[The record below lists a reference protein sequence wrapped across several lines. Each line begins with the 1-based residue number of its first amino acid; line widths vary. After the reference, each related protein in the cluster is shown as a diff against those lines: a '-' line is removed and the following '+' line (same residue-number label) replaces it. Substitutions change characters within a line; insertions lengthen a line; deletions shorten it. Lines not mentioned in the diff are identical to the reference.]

1 MTKPVVAGLP
11 VGDEIAGSVAD
22 DSLDSVGEPAPVGNR
37 VGDAVGHLEGRVEVC
52 DHLRGCVGSDNATQ
66 SSPVRKVCLRP
77 LGPILQT
84 LIQCGV
90 R

>member
-1 MTKPVVAGLP
+1 M
-11 VGDEIAGSVAD
+11 GDGIAGRVAD
-22 DSLDSVGEPAPVGNR
+22 DALHSVSEPAPVGDR
-37 VGDAVGHLEGRVEVC
+37 VGDAVGDLESRVEVC
-52 DHLRGCVGSDNATQ
+52 HLCGGVGPDNATQ
-66 SSPVRKVCLRP
+66 SSPVRKMCLRP